1 MSWLEEA
8 RQKIEQKQETTN
20 TAFFPADA
28 DKREKLVS
36 RLKMLYDN
44 ATEREINKAI
54 DEALDRFDPAYDE
67 KAFMVFLRTKLED

>member
-8 RQKIEQKQETTN
+8 QQRINQKKRETPDVFDPN
-20 TAFFPADA
+20 DA
-28 DKREKLVS
+28 GQREKLER

-54 DEALDRFDPAYDE
+54 DDALDRFDPPYEE
-67 KAFMVFLRTKLED
+67 KSFMDFLRTKLED